1 MVFINLFYQNAWK
14 MDIFIFSNAFFFT
27 WHEEKLPYFF
37 SFFYIYLLW
46 ITFCFFILNSYLWI
60 TVYLIH
66 HFFLKLRTVFINWNL
81 VSVYISVKIII
92 WVFFHKRWKGVKIF
106 FNTFWPPP
114 RFFFSFGLCLSKYN

>member
-37 SFFYIYLLW
+37 SFFLYISTLNHFLLFYFELVFMDYCVFN
-46 ITFCFFILNSYLWI
+46 TP
-60 TVYLIH
+60 
-66 HFFLKLRTVFINWNL
+66 FFLKLRTVFINWNL

-106 FNTFWPPP
+106 FNTCWPPP